1 MSNAT
6 SPEFEEVLQDMELVV
21 TKRVT
26 EKCFLQ
32 VSIRFT
38 ATRSFFGNQ
47 TVHLGVEEMMSA
59 PNLSSHLNICIHTQV
74 YGIIWLDV

>member
-38 ATRSFFGNQ
+38 ATRSFFGN
-47 TVHLGVEEMMSA
+47 
-59 PNLSSHLNICIHTQV
+59 
-74 YGIIWLDV
+74 